1 MFRRHGEFILS
12 ELVRHPPYMDTLS
25 KRMHVDHSTERK
37 PETDSETPVHWVTE
51 NTNTSKQVGKAE
63 THSPHNL
70 HP

>member
-1 MFRRHGEFILS
+1 
-12 ELVRHPPYMDTLS
+12 
-25 KRMHVDHSTERK
+25 MHVDHSTERK

-51 NTNTSKQVGKAE
+51 NTDTSKQVGKAE